1 MGTIKTCE
9 FVSPKHPD
17 KTCDIIADSLLDAF
31 IAKDPKGRVAL
42 EIMGGHGHVT
52 VSGEVTSHA
61 VVDIASI
68 IGNIVGKTYKIAI
81 NVSQQSPFIK
91 QGVDTGGAGDQGI
104 MVGYATRETENR
116 MPLEYELS
124 RRLCQALYQKYLTD
138 GKVQVTLDGNKV
150 LAVVA
155 SFQNAKTE
163 EALGILQGLVKA
175 DEYLV
180 NPAGEWEMGGFDADS
195 GLSGR
200 KIVVD
205 AYGPEIPVGGGSFSG
220 KDPSKVDRSGAY
232 MARKI
237 AVGLLESLKS
247 DTVLVKIAY
256 AIGKAEPLMAKALIN
271 GTEEIQ
277 IPKEYDLTPKGI
289 IERLGLRQPIY
300 TKTASWGHFGRG
312 FAWDLL

>member
-17 KTCDIIADSLLDAF
+17 KVCDMIADSLLDAF
-31 IAKDPKGRVAL
+31 IAKDPQSRVAL
-42 EIMGGHGHVT
+42 EIMGGHGRVT
-52 VSGEVTSHA
+52 VSGEVTSTA
-61 VVDIASI
+61 QVDIAPI
-68 IGNIVGKTYKIAI
+68 VHNLVGKEYEIATTL
-81 NVSQQSPFIK
+81 SQQSPFIK

-104 MVGYATRETENR
+104 MVGYATRETESR
-116 MPLEYELS
+116 MPLEYELA
-124 RRLCQALYQKYLTD
+124 RRLCQALYQKYPTD
-138 GKVQVTLDGNKV
+138 GKVQVTLDGNRV

-155 SFQNAKTE
+155 SFQNAKTA

-180 NPAGEWEMGGFDADS
+180 NPAGDWEMGGFDADS

-237 AVGLLESLKS
+237 AVGLLESMKA

-256 AIGKAEPLMAKALIN
+256 AIGKADPLMAKALIN

-277 IPKEYDLTPKGI
+277 IPKEYDLTHKGI
-289 IERLGLRQPIY
+289 MDKLGLRQPIY
-300 TKTASWGHFGRG
+300 AKTAAWGHFGRG
-312 FAWDLL
+312 FSWDLL

>member
-17 KTCDIIADSLLDAF
+17 KICDLIADSLLDAF
-31 IAKDPKGRVAL
+31 IAKDHKSRVAL
-42 EIMGGHGHVT
+42 EIMGGHEHVT
-52 VSGEVTSHA
+52 VSGEVTSEA
-61 VVDIASI
+61 VIDVASI
-68 IGNIVGKTYKIAI
+68 IGNIVGKTYEVAI

-138 GKVQVTLDGNKV
+138 GKGQVTLDGNKV

>member
-17 KTCDIIADSLLDAF
+17 KVCDIIADSLLDAF
-31 IAKDPKGRVAL
+31 IAQDPKSRVAL
-42 EIMGGHGHVT
+42 EIMGGHGRVT
-52 VSGEVTSHA
+52 VSGEVTSTA
-61 VVDIASI
+61 KVDIDPI
-68 IGNIVGKTYKIAI
+68 VHNLVGKAYEITKTI
-81 NVSQQSPFIK
+81 SLQSPFIK

-104 MVGYATRETENR
+104 MVGYATRETESR

-124 RRLCQALYQKYLTD
+124 RRLCQALYQKYPTD
-138 GKVQVTLDGNKV
+138 GKVQVTLDGNRV

-163 EALGILQGLVKA
+163 EAKALLQGLVKA

-180 NPAGEWEMGGFDADS
+180 NPAGDWELGGFDADS

-237 AVGLLESLKS
+237 AIGLLESMKA
-247 DTVLVKIAY
+247 DTVLVKVAY
-256 AIGKAEPLMAKALIN
+256 AIGKADPLMAKALIN

-289 IERLGLRQPIY
+289 MDKLGLRQPIY
-300 TKTASWGHFGRG
+300 AKTAAWGHFGRG
-312 FAWDLL
+312 FSWDLL

>member
-17 KTCDIIADSLLDAF
+17 KVCDIIADSLLDAF
-31 IAKDPKGRVAL
+31 IAKDPESRVAL
-42 EIMGGHGHVT
+42 EIMGGHGRVT
-52 VSGEVTSHA
+52 VSGEVTSTA
-61 VVDIASI
+61 KVDIDPI
-68 IGNIVGKTYKIAI
+68 VHNLVGKAYEITKTI
-81 NVSQQSPFIK
+81 SLQSPFIK

-104 MVGYATRETENR
+104 MVGYATRETESR
-116 MPLEYELS
+116 MPLEYELA
-124 RRLCQALYQKYLTD
+124 RRLCQALYQKYPTD
-138 GKVQVTLDGNKV
+138 GKVQVTLDGNRV
-150 LAVVA
+150 LVVVA

-163 EALGILQGLVKA
+163 EAKAILQGLVKA

-180 NPAGEWEMGGFDADS
+180 NPAGDWELGGFDADS

-237 AVGLLESLKS
+237 AVGLLESMKA
-247 DTVLVKIAY
+247 DTVLVKVAY

-289 IERLGLRQPIY
+289 MEKLGLRQPIY
-300 TKTASWGHFGRG
+300 AKTAAWGHFGRG